1 VFNNI
6 NQFCQNYYNQLPPNL
21 LRTIGCNAA
30 ASFVASVCVLAV
42 TSKPNQAVDLS
53 RAVFATCIGIT
64 ATLVHALTT
73 PLFNDLFNV
82 NNQTFNG
89 YLEFTKIIT
98 NITLTQILINYTTA
112 YKINLIT
119 AFMPKNDN
127 FIILPNTIVK
137 ILSDMYIK
145 AFDILDPNFALHMRQ
160 QCHQLGIDFN
170 TNSTPV
176 YICV

>member
-1 VFNNI
+1 MFNNI
-6 NQFCQNYYNQLPPNL
+6 NQFCHNYYDQLPPNL
-21 LRTIGCNAA
+21 LRTIGCSAA
-30 ASFVASVCVLAV
+30 VSFAASVCVLAV

-53 RAVFATCIGIT
+53 RAVLATCIGIT
-64 ATLVHALTT
+64 ATLVHALTS

-82 NNQTFNG
+82 NNQAFNG

-98 NITLTQILINYTTA
+98 NITLTQVLINYLTG

-119 AFMPKNDN
+119 AFIPKNDN

-137 ILSDMYIK
+137 ILLDMYIR
-145 AFDILDPNFALHMRQ
+145 ALDLMTPNFALHMQQ
-160 QCHQLGIDFN
+160 QCHQFGIDLN